1 MPYRQDPPDPPHP
14 PDDGG
19 PTLVKVRPVLS
30 LIRTIKKPIKF
41 PHIRHDQSMPHLRP
55 MATVVADSVAYGFD
69 EDGGSIHDVIGTR
82 RLISR

>member
-1 MPYRQDPPDPPHP
+1 M
-14 PDDGG
+14 
-19 PTLVKVRPVLS
+19 TM
-30 LIRTIKKPIKF
+30 
-41 PHIRHDQSMPHLRP
+41 QSMPYLRP